1 MRFRQSFTRKRVSIG
16 YLIVFCTA
24 MINYI
29 YRMLSVVQIYDIHI
43 SVAVKSVFAIFT
55 MTKRDS
61 NMKFT

>member
-1 MRFRQSFTRKRVSIG
+1 
-16 YLIVFCTA
+16 

-29 YRMLSVVQIYDIHI
+29 YRMVSVVQIYDIHI